1 MALVLNDR
9 VRETTTSVGTGSVVL
24 AGAATGYQAFS
35 TIGDGNTTYYTI
47 AGGSE
52 WEVGIGTYTASG
64 NTLARTTVLSSS
76 SGGSLVSFSAGTK
89 DVFVTYPSER
99 AIYTN
104 GASTQIVATGNLPVT
119 NLNSGTGASAST
131 FWRGDGTWATPVGG
145 GVTSFSAGST
155 GLTPSTATT
164 GAITLAG
171 TLAVANGGTG
181 VTTSSG
187 ASSVVLRDANNNITA
202 NAYFNGFNSIT
213 ASGTAVTLTVASAPV
228 QYVSGS
234 GGQTIKLPDAT
245 TLQNGTIFSFNNN
258 QSSGAITVNNNSN
271 TLIVSVPSGGYTT
284 VVLLSNATSAGSWDR
299 HDQTP
304 SNVSWSTNTFD
315 YAGSITSATWNG
327 VAVAANRGGTG
338 QTSYTDGQLLIG
350 NSTGSTLTKATLTAG
365 SGVTIT
371 NGSGS
376 ITISATGGGGTV
388 TSVTGT
394 APISSSGGTTPAIS
408 ISQASSTT
416 NGYLSSTD
424 WNTFNSKGSGTV
436 TAVSVT
442 SANGLAG
449 TSSGGATPALTLSTT
464 VTGVLK
470 GNGTAISAAVSGT
483 DYAPATSGTSILKG
497 SGTGGFSAATS
508 GTDYAP
514 ATSGS
519 SILYG
524 NGSGGFSNV
533 TVGSGLSFAA
543 GTLSATGGGGSGTVT
558 SVSVVSANGLAGTVA
573 NATTTPAIT
582 LSTSVTGLL
591 KGNGTAISAAT
602 SGTDYAPATS
612 GSSILYGNGAG
623 GSSNVTV
630 GSGLSFSAGTLSVT
644 GPTGYPGAGV
654 AVSTGSAWGTSLT
667 APSGALVGTTDTQTL
682 TNKRVTQRIQSVASA
697 ATITPTGDT
706 ADQYEVTALAV
717 PATIAAPSGT
727 PTDGQKLMLRIID
740 NGTSRALTWTTA
752 AGAYRARNV
761 ILPTATVASNQM
773 YVGCIYNSAD
783 NFWDV
788 LSVSTGSGTVGTV
801 TSVDVS
807 GGTTGLTTSGGPI
820 TTNGTI
826 TLAGT
831 LAATNGGTGQ
841 TSYAVGDLL
850 YASTTTAVSKLAD
863 VATGNAL
870 ISGGVGV
877 APSYGKIGLTTHV
890 SGTLPVANGG
900 TNLTAF
906 TANGIMY
913 ASSTSALT
921 TGSALTF
928 TGTNLY
934 VAGGAS
940 TPIVAVTFSATA
952 MTVNCQLANV
962 FSTTFTA
969 NVTTAP
975 TISNPSDGQTINWFI
990 TQDATG
996 SRTMTWPT
1004 SFKWAGGTAGVLSTA
1019 ANSVDLVVATYRSA
1033 TGFWYVSLS
1042 KAFS

>member
-1 MALVLNDR
+1 
-9 VRETTTSVGTGSVVL
+9 
-24 AGAATGYQAFS
+24 
-35 TIGDGNTTYYTI
+35 
-47 AGGSE
+47 
-52 WEVGIGTYTASG
+52 
-64 NTLARTTVLSSS
+64 
-76 SGGSLVSFSAGTK
+76 
-89 DVFVTYPSER
+89 VTP
-99 AIYTN
+99 
-104 GASTQIVATGNLPVT
+104 
-119 NLNSGTGASAST
+119 
-131 FWRGDGTWATPVGG
+131 
-145 GVTSFSAGST
+145 
-155 GLTPSTATT
+155 
-164 GAITLAG
+164 
-171 TLAVANGGTG
+171 
-181 VTTSSG
+181 
-187 ASSVVLRDANNNITA
+187 
-202 NAYFNGFNSIT
+202 
-213 ASGTAVTLTVASAPV
+213 
-228 QYVSGS
+228 
-234 GGQTIKLPDAT
+234 
-245 TLQNGTIFSFNNN
+245 
-258 QSSGAITVNNNSN
+258 
-271 TLIVSVPSGGYTT
+271 
-284 VVLLSNATSAGSWDR
+284 
-299 HDQTP
+299 
-304 SNVSWSTNTFD
+304 
-315 YAGSITSATWNG
+315 
-327 VAVAANRGGTG
+327 
-338 QTSYTDGQLLIG
+338 
-350 NSTGSTLTKATLTAG
+350 
-365 SGVTIT
+365 
-371 NGSGS
+371 
-376 ITISATGGGGTV
+376 
-388 TSVTGT
+388 
-394 APISSSGGTTPAIS
+394 
-408 ISQASSTT
+408 
-416 NGYLSSTD
+416 
-424 WNTFNSKGSGTV
+424 
-436 TAVSVT
+436 
-442 SANGLAG
+442 
-449 TSSGGATPALTLSTT
+449 
-464 VTGVLK
+464 
-470 GNGTAISAAVSGT
+470 
-483 DYAPATSGTSILKG
+483 
-497 SGTGGFSAATS
+497 
-508 GTDYAP
+508 
-514 ATSGS
+514 
-519 SILYG
+519 
-524 NGSGGFSNV
+524 
-533 TVGSGLSFAA
+533 
-543 GTLSATGGGGSGTVT
+543 
-558 SVSVVSANGLAGTVA
+558 
-573 NATTTPAIT
+573 
-582 LSTSVTGLL
+582 
-591 KGNGTAISAAT
+591 
-602 SGTDYAPATS
+602 
-612 GSSILYGNGAG
+612 
-623 GSSNVTV
+623 
-630 GSGLSFSAGTLSVT
+630 
-644 GPTGYPGAGV
+644 
-654 AVSTGSAWGTSLT
+654 
-667 APSGALVGTTDTQTL
+667 
-682 TNKRVTQRIQSVASA
+682 RIQSVASA

-740 NGTSRALTWTTA
+740 NGTSRALTWTTT